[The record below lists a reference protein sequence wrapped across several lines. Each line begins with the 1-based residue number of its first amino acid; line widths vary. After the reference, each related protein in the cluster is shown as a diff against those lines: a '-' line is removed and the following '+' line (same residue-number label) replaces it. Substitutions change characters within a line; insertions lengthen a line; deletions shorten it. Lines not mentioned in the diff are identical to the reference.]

1 MMSSQPV
8 PRRRRVLVVDDNADA
23 AALLAMF
30 IGFHGHDMAVANSG
44 PEGIALAASFAPEVV
59 ILDLGMP
66 GMSGYEVA
74 VALRKL
80 PGLSDVYIAALTGWN
95 DAKTKALVVASG
107 FDKHLVKPA
116 DVGAVLKL
124 VDSAEVT
131 AVGRRRIGS

>member
-1 MMSSQPV
+1 
-8 PRRRRVLVVDDNADA
+8 
-23 AALLAMF
+23 
-30 IGFHGHDMAVANSG
+30 
-44 PEGIALAASFAPEVV
+44 
-59 ILDLGMP
+59 MP

-95 DAKTKALVVASG
+95 DAKTEALVVASG

-116 DVGAVLKL
+116 AVGAVLEL

-131 AVGRRRIGS
+131 AVARRRIGS